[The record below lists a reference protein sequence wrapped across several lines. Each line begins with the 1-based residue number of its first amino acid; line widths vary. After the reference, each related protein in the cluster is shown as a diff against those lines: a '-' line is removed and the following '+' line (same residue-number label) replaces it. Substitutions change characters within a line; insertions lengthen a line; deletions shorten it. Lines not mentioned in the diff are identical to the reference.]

1 MNDPQD
7 PNSQPAVPSNGSV
20 VQPENQTG
28 ASPVSNPNQLG
39 ATVVPPAQATPV
51 VPVTP
56 PATQP
61 VAPPPVAVPETPPA
75 APPAIPP
82 TATAPVQPTPPP
94 AISPL
99 ESLNLTTNPTETE
112 EAPSSGSQV
121 TAFLGAAAAGFFN
134 WVVVPAGIVLVL
146 HFFVFQAFHVVGYS
160 MIPTLDQADYL
171 IIDKLDA
178 SLARVAKLVGK
189 SGNYYPKRGEI
200 IVFHYPKDPS
210 LVFVKR
216 TIALPGDHIIVK
228 DGKVTLINKDH
239 PQGINPD
246 ATHLVADPVTLG
258 DVDEIV
264 PNGNIFV
271 MGDNRTPNGSFDSRD
286 WGDLPTNMI
295 IGKAVL
301 RLLPLNRFHPFGTG
315 S

>member
-1 MNDPQD
+1 M
-7 PNSQPAVPSNGSV
+7 
-20 VQPENQTG
+20 
-28 ASPVSNPNQLG
+28 
-39 ATVVPPAQATPV
+39 
-51 VPVTP
+51 
-56 PATQP
+56 
-61 VAPPPVAVPETPPA
+61 
-75 APPAIPP
+75 
-82 TATAPVQPTPPP
+82 
-94 AISPL
+94 
-99 ESLNLTTNPTETE
+99 
-112 EAPSSGSQV
+112 
-121 TAFLGAAAAGFFN
+121 
-134 WVVVPAGIVLVL
+134 VVPAGIVLVL

-160 MIPTLDQADYL
+160 MTPTLDQADYL

-178 SLARVAKLVGK
+178 SLTRAAKLIGK

-210 LVFVKR
+210 LIFVKR

-258 DVDEIV
+258 DVDEVV
-264 PNGNIFV
+264 PDGNIFV

-286 WGDLPTNMI
+286 WGDLPTNLI

-301 RLLPLNRFHPFGTG
+301 RLLPLNRFHPLGTG